1 MLNDDPRIAGP
12 FAGDDTSTTFTFSF
26 KVFADSDIAVIT
38 TDSLGV
44 VETLELDVDYSVT
57 RNADQELTPGGY
69 ATYPISGT
77 PLPTGA
83 SLVIV
88 SDLPFDQPFDIQNA
102 SGFHAQRIEDAFDRT
117 VMQIQQLADSLDRTL
132 RVPVGETVPEYPVAS
147 QRANTVAIF
156 NADGDP
162 AVAAISSLGA
172 PVTVVTYEQ
181 VFTATEDQTVFT
193 LTEFLY
199 VTGNES
205 VTVTLNGQEL
215 LRVTD
220 YTETSTSVVTLTT
233 PAAENDI
240 VVIRTGDV
248 V

>member
-44 VETLELDVDYSVT
+44 TETIELDVDYSVT
-57 RNADQELTPGGY
+57 RNSDQEATPGGY
-69 ATYPISGT
+69 VTYPIAGA

-83 SLVIV
+83 FLVVV

-132 RVPVGETVPEYPVAS
+132 RVPVGESVPEYPAAS

-162 AVAAISSLGA
+162 AVAALSSLGD

-181 VFTATEDQTVFT
+181 VFTATEDQSVFT

-205 VTVTLNGQEL
+205 VTVTLNGNEL

-220 YTETSTSVVTLTT
+220 YAETSTSVVTLVT

-240 VVIRTGDV
+240 VVVRTGDV